1 MDVRVQ
7 AELQRILDDELRWV
21 LDSKEGDD
29 YYCTYPA
36 DYRDEISSSDIKE
49 IFQSDDPD
57 TAFYEAIDDGW
68 FWDIEDMEADTMS
81 NVKLAWDED
90 VAEWDEVENEI
101 TAYIDEHVYWQPDY
115 RHYLDQKVNVDILID
130 TGDGNYDY
138 VLNCVYPHYNGD
150 EDDEIDDKA
159 ALMWLTEQMGYTKE
173 QLDKARK
180 DSDFDGSVYLE
191 SVEQELA
198 NCASHMQQLVF
209 LVSMTLGECLQL
221 NQRIAASQ
229 NPEFC
234 YEPWRNT
241 SEDFITVPRTV
252 MCGLFDK
259 WSGAGSVLEIKL
271 EKDLRIPLKFIDA
284 AIPDEA
290 VSRWNISNVYAMCA
304 SAWRTELV
312 KEER

>member
-1 MDVRVQ
+1 MEVRVQ

-57 TAFYEAIDDGW
+57 TAFYETIDDGW
-68 FWDIEDMEADTMS
+68 FWNIEYMKADTMS
-81 NVKLAWDED
+81 NVELAWDED
-90 VAEWDEVENEI
+90 VAEWDEVEEEI
-101 TAYIDEHVYWQPDY
+101 DTYIRDHVIWQPDY
-115 RHYLDQKVNVDILID
+115 HHYLDQTVNVDILID
-130 TGDGNYDY
+130 TGDGNYYY
-138 VLNCVYPHYNGD
+138 VLNCVYPHYNGRG
-150 EDDEIDDKA
+150 DDEIDDKA

-180 DSDFDGSVYLE
+180 DSDFGGSAYLE

-221 NQRIAASQ
+221 NRRIAASQ
-229 NPEFC
+229 RPEFR
-234 YEPWRNT
+234 YEPWKNT
-241 SEDFITVPRTV
+241 SEDYITVPRTV

-259 WSGAGSVLEIKL
+259 WSGAGSVLEIEL

-290 VSRWNISNVYAMCA
+290 VYKWNISNVYAMCA
-304 SAWRTELV
+304 SAWHTELV